1 MNGFLL
7 KDGDSLYVDSIIPRF
22 SNMAEIRGAVF
33 HPGQYQMDGSIKTV
47 RQLIKAADGLREDA
61 FLKRAVMHRQK
72 EDLTMEA
79 LSVDVEGIMDG
90 TVADIPL
97 RKNDILFIPS
107 SLDMKGERTLT

>member
-1 MNGFLL
+1 
-7 KDGDSLYVDSIIPRF
+7 
-22 SNMAEIRGAVF
+22 
-33 HPGQYQMDGSIKTV
+33 MDGSIKTV

-107 SLDMKGERTLT
+107 SFGYERGADIDN